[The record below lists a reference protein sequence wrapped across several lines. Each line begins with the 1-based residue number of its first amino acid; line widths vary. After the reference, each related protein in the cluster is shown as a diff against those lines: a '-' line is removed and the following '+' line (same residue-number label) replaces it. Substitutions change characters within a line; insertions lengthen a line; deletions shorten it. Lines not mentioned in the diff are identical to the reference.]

1 MNIVEL
7 VVHNINIMSMI
18 PLGVKYHILH
28 LGHVIE
34 IFFIWKKIDIML
46 FENLL
51 WKNLIFFGN
60 VVENKIFICT

>member
-28 LGHVIE
+28 LDHVIE
-34 IFFIWKKIDIML
+34 FFS
-46 FENLL
+46 FEKNWYNAL
-51 WKNLIFFGN
+51 WKFVKKELDFFLG
-60 VVENKIFICT
+60 VVENNIFICT